1 MFFIQRMILFLKW
14 KERKDSNE
22 GPMTES
28 DPKNLDPRVRRTRL
42 LLQEALLR
50 LMQKKNFDEISVQ
63 DVTEEAT
70 LNRGTLYAHYDD
82 KYALLECVTAS
93 RFLGL
98 LEERGVSFDGT
109 CGSALRKILLG
120 ICDYLAAAMGDPTRQ
135 GRPMDPHM
143 ESAIIAV
150 VQKMSLD
157 GLKQQEPWHGPVS
170 REMVATIVSWALYGA
185 AKEWV
190 LRTDRRSAEEIVD
203 DVVGLLT
210 PLVHPITPSVSVPV
224 AIS

>member
-1 MFFIQRMILFLKW
+1 MSVIQQMILFLGQKRG
-14 KERKDSNE
+14 KIQGRKQ
-22 GPMTES
+22 MTES
-28 DPKNLDPRVRRTRL
+28 DPKNLDPRIKRTRL

-50 LMQKKNFDEISVQ
+50 LLQKKNFDEISVQ
-63 DVTEEAT
+63 DVAEEAT

-82 KYALLECVTAS
+82 KYALLECMTAT
-93 RFLGL
+93 RFLAL

-120 ICDYLAAAMGDPTRQ
+120 ICDYLAVAMGDPTRR

-150 VQKMSLD
+150 VQRMSLD

-190 LRTDRRSAEEIVD
+190 LRTDRRPAEEIVD

-210 PLVHPITPSVSVPV
+210 PLVHPVTPSASASATVS
-224 AIS
+224 

>member
-1 MFFIQRMILFLKW
+1 
-14 KERKDSNE
+14 
-22 GPMTES
+22 MTES
-28 DPKNLDPRVRRTRL
+28 DPKSLDPRIKRTRL

-50 LMQKKNFDEISVQ
+50 LLQKKNFDEISVQ
-63 DVTEEAT
+63 DLTEEAT
-70 LNRGTLYAHYDD
+70 LNRGTFYAHYDD
-82 KYALLECVTAS
+82 KYSLLECMTAS
-93 RFLGL
+93 RFHGL

-109 CGSALRKILLG
+109 CGSALRAILLG
-120 ICDYLAAAMGDPTRQ
+120 ICDYLAAAMGDPARE

-157 GLKQQEPWHGPVS
+157 GLKQQEPWSGPVS

-190 LRTDRRSAEEIVD
+190 LRKNRRPAEEIVD

-210 PLVHPITPSVSVPV
+210 PLVHPVTLSVSVPA